1 MTTTAA
7 DLRAPEAAAPDEDAI
22 RDAIRLAI
30 EDHRLRPG
38 TRLVEEQLAGVF
50 GASRA
55 RVRSALRDLARD
67 HLVVH
72 RRNRGA
78 CVAAPTPGEAREVF
92 QARRM
97 LEETLVRGLARR
109 RPAGALRAL
118 ADHVDAEA
126 AAHAAGDRREEI
138 RLSGDFHLLLAE
150 QAGNGI
156 LTGYLRDLVARSS
169 LIIALYE
176 QRAARCCSAVDH
188 RRLLATLEAGD
199 ETAAAAEMT
208 RHLADIE
215 TRLVLEERPE
225 EQVDLRAV
233 FAG

>member
-1 MTTTAA
+1 MTPATTLSTSGAA
-7 DLRAPEAAAPDEDAI
+7 VPDEDAI

-38 TRLVEEQLAGVF
+38 TRLVEEQLVGVF
-50 GASRA
+50 GVSRA
-55 RVRSALRDLARD
+55 RVRAALRDLARD

-109 RPAGALRAL
+109 RPAAALQAL
-118 ADHVDAEA
+118 ADHVDAEV

-150 QAGNGI
+150 LAGNSI
-156 LTGYLRDLVARSS
+156 LTGFLRDLVARSS

-176 QRAARCCSAVDH
+176 QRAPQCCSAVDH
-188 RRLLATLEAGD
+188 RRLLATLETGD
-199 ETAAAAEMT
+199 EAAAAAEMN
-208 RHLADIE
+208 RHLSDIE
-215 TRLVLEERPE
+215 NRLVLEERTE

>member
-1 MTTTAA
+1 MTAA
-7 DLRAPEAAAPDEDAI
+7 TNLPTPKAAAPDEDSI

-50 GASRA
+50 GVSRA

-78 CVAAPTPGEAREVF
+78 CVAAPTPDEAREVF

-97 LEETLVRGLARR
+97 LEEMLVRGLARR
-109 RPAGALRAL
+109 RPAAALKAL

-126 AAHAAGDRREEI
+126 AAHAAGNRREEI
-138 RLSGDFHLLLAE
+138 RLSGDFHLLLADLV
-150 QAGNGI
+150 GNSI
-156 LTGYLRDLVARSS
+156 LTGVLRDLVARSS

-176 QRAARCCSAVDH
+176 QRAAQCCSAVDH
-188 RRLLATLEAGD
+188 GRLLATLETGD
-199 ETAAAAEMT
+199 EDAAAAEMI
-208 RHLADIE
+208 RHLSGIE
-215 TRLVLEERPE
+215 NRLVLEERPAE
-225 EQVDLRAV
+225 KVDLRAV
-233 FAG
+233 FAR